1 MSRPEPLR
9 TLPEQVFRARA
20 RLVALLLCGICF
32 AGLLPGSTG
41 CSWPPGTGTP
51 GGHWGSSCGTPW
63 CPPTGAAST
72 VPTACCWRPTAAAGP
87 CGPAR
92 GRCLPT
98 NWSWPPTVL
107 RRFWSWTKPPCWKSS
122 GTVPPTTVCCA
133 TGWSVPWR
141 MPCGI
146 SARKRHHRHPYQS
159 GQQALVPAGGV
170 SGVGAGLYQCGQR
183 RRERAGAGIQRAA
196 HRQNGVVLTAV
207 NAWGYTLEQSY
218 ETEQFP
224 VEGSSLWLTI
234 DATFNII
241 SKMR

>member
-1 MSRPEPLR
+1 MLPCPGPNPCAPCRSRRSAPVPGWWR
-9 TLPEQVFRARA
+9 CFCAA
-20 RLVALLLCGICF
+20 SALQ
-32 AGLLPGSTG
+32 GLSPGSTG

-122 GTVPPTTVCCA
+122 GTAPPTTVCCA

-146 SARKRHHRHPYQS
+146 SARKTASPASASIRTASAGTRRGS
-159 GQQALVPAGGV
+159 FWRRCWALP
-170 SGVGAGLYQCGQR
+170 
-183 RRERAGAGIQRAA
+183 
-196 HRQNGVVLTAV
+196 
-207 NAWGYTLEQSY
+207 
-218 ETEQFP
+218 
-224 VEGSSLWLTI
+224 
-234 DATFNII
+234 
-241 SKMR
+241 M